1 MIIFMER
8 LDMSARDREI
18 FEDLALFAYNE
29 GKICGKEEYLDVHS
43 STYTSKE
50 IKTSD
55 NAESENI
62 N

>member
-1 MIIFMER
+1 MER

-18 FEDLALFAYNE
+18 FEYLALFAYNE
-29 GKICGKEEYLDVHS
+29 GKICGKEEYLDEHS